1 MERRYK
7 ALPIHI
13 HLSTV
18 IILVVV
24 IVSGVQIYLSNNGL
38 NTLIKDAN
46 DKLFSR
52 VASETRYKL
61 DSYYHSAFL
70 ALGTFAKSQ
79 VAHSNVAQEREL
91 ALAGIV
97 HLLDEHPHVSS
108 FSFYYPNGDFY
119 SVMQVKSDKVRQ
131 FFGIDE
137 RTRYIETHEI
147 NEITTITGLDSS
159 LNKVD
164 EFELDKKLLVQHHDD
179 FADAK
184 LDANII
190 SVPFVLPALK
200 ELGLTAYRKNSF
212 GTIISI
218 NVSLKDLEKTLA
230 STLTAP
236 SSIRALYTD
245 SGSIYAASDR
255 DLLDTETNGRAMK
268 VADLSQSVLS
278 YAIGQHQRINTIETF
293 NFNGEQWFGKVVP
306 LAPHNNEPINLLMA
320 TKAADLFD
328 SGVVIKQQTLYGSL
342 LVLLITLPFIYGV
355 SRYVAQPIRRA
366 TQKAQDIER
375 FRFSFEPQKPSYIKE
390 IQELTEAQ
398 ASTQLTIKQFIS
410 LTNNIARKE
419 NVDDILSLVCQ
430 DIAKAVNAQGAFLYL
445 LDEETNCAIPKCL
458 WWEEEN
464 DDSSNEI
471 FQQPIPLTSQ
481 SPFVQRV
488 FVQKEAHIFKLSDI
502 AFFAS
507 TQVANQDAQFICYP
521 LIDRTGDVIGSF
533 AVMYHQGD
541 VQKLHDK
548 YAHYLKTLLGF
559 TSVTIETLNMYDAQ
573 KALLESFIQVFAGS
587 LDKKSPYTGHHC
599 QRVPV
604 ITEWLTQAADE
615 SKLAP
620 FNDFSLNTKEWEEL
634 RIASWLH
641 DCGKITT
648 PEHIVDKA
656 TKLECIYNRIHEIR
670 MRFEVLKRDKRL
682 ESYAEAFGELPNEA
696 EQKLSHVLTQIDEDF
711 QFIAELNVGGE
722 FVSDDDLERLNT
734 IAKSNWT
741 RTLSKRSG
749 TAWVEQQRFSGE
761 EITPQE
767 ESLLADLPEHIVP
780 WETNPPIDERFS
792 MKPPQY
798 QANLGELYNLSIRR
812 GTLTDEDR
820 FIINDHIIQTIR
832 ILESLPFPQHLK
844 DVARIAGGHHEK
856 IDGTGYPMGL
866 KGEDMP
872 LTAKIIAVA
881 DVFEAL
887 TSTDRPYKKAK
898 TLKEAIKIMSFMAK
912 EGHLDQDVFELF
924 LTSGVYQRF
933 AESYMLPEQLDE
945 VDVSSYVA

>member
-1 MERRYK
+1 
-7 ALPIHI
+7 
-13 HLSTV
+13 
-18 IILVVV
+18 
-24 IVSGVQIYLSNNGL
+24 
-38 NTLIKDAN
+38 
-46 DKLFSR
+46 
-52 VASETRYKL
+52 
-61 DSYYHSAFL
+61 
-70 ALGTFAKSQ
+70 
-79 VAHSNVAQEREL
+79 
-91 ALAGIV
+91 
-97 HLLDEHPHVSS
+97 
-108 FSFYYPNGDFY
+108 
-119 SVMQVKSDKVRQ
+119 
-131 FFGIDE
+131 
-137 RTRYIETHEI
+137 
-147 NEITTITGLDSS
+147 
-159 LNKVD
+159 
-164 EFELDKKLLVQHHDD
+164 
-179 FADAK
+179 
-184 LDANII
+184 
-190 SVPFVLPALK
+190 
-200 ELGLTAYRKNSF
+200 
-212 GTIISI
+212 
-218 NVSLKDLEKTLA
+218 
-230 STLTAP
+230 
-236 SSIRALYTD
+236 
-245 SGSIYAASDR
+245 
-255 DLLDTETNGRAMK
+255 
-268 VADLSQSVLS
+268 
-278 YAIGQHQRINTIETF
+278 
-293 NFNGEQWFGKVVP
+293 
-306 LAPHNNEPINLLMA
+306 
-320 TKAADLFD
+320 
-328 SGVVIKQQTLYGSL
+328 
-342 LVLLITLPFIYGV
+342 
-355 SRYVAQPIRRA
+355 
-366 TQKAQDIER
+366 
-375 FRFSFEPQKPSYIKE
+375 
-390 IQELTEAQ
+390 
-398 ASTQLTIKQFIS
+398 
-410 LTNNIARKE
+410 
-419 NVDDILSLVCQ
+419 
-430 DIAKAVNAQGAFLYL
+430 
-445 LDEETNCAIPKCL
+445 
-458 WWEEEN
+458 
-464 DDSSNEI
+464 
-471 FQQPIPLTSQ
+471 
-481 SPFVQRV
+481 
-488 FVQKEAHIFKLSDI
+488 
-502 AFFAS
+502 
-507 TQVANQDAQFICYP
+507 
-521 LIDRTGDVIGSF
+521 
-533 AVMYHQGD
+533 
-541 VQKLHDK
+541 
-548 YAHYLKTLLGF
+548 
-559 TSVTIETLNMYDAQ
+559 
-573 KALLESFIQVFAGS
+573 
-587 LDKKSPYTGHHC
+587 
-599 QRVPV
+599 V

-682 ESYAEAFGELPNEA
+682 ESYAEVFGELPNET

-792 MKPPQY
+792 MKPPQH

-945 VDVSSYVA
+945 VDISSYVA